1 MNKLT
6 RKLKKAKPH
15 DKSLKEFANEM
26 AKAGNE
32 LSEPATDWLA
42 RKASPPVTEV
52 THKYKVA
59 GGGKNDPRPRPGR
72 RRGWS
77 RS

>member
-42 RKASPPVTEV
+42 RKASPPVTEA
-52 THKYKVA
+52 TNKYKLGA
-59 GGGKNDPRPRPGR
+59 GKEPRPRPGR
-72 RRGWS
+72 RRGWG